1 MRITRVEPIVLRL
14 PQVTEACDGTQDD
27 LLIKVETDEGID
39 GWGEVDTSPEVGK
52 AVVEA
57 PTSHAIARGL
67 REVLL
72 GQDPF
77 NIEQLWDLMYR
88 KTIYFGRQ
96 SVVIHTISGVDMAL
110 WDIVGKATRQPVHK
124 LLGGSYREK
133 ARAYASVLMPETPAE
148 AERMA
153 CGFVAQGFTA
163 MKFGWGPLGRDE
175 GLDVELIAAARAG
188 AGDAELMIDIGQAY
202 TVKQAIRMSA
212 RLEKYRLGWM
222 EEPLSPDDFEGYKR
236 LAAAASLDIAAGEAE
251 SGRRAFRRLIEEC
264 GIDVVQPDIS
274 RAGGLTETR
283 KIGVIAQDAHIRLV
297 PHAFKTGI
305 LVAACLHLI
314 AALPNTELLEYTL
327 ADSPLRKHLLVEP
340 FCLLK
345 GYVKV
350 PDKPGL
356 GVEVNPDVVA
366 RYRVA

>member
-1 MRITRVEPIVLRL
+1 MRITQVEPIILRL
-14 PQVTEACDGTQDD
+14 PKVNEACDGTQDD
-27 LLIKVETDEGID
+27 LLIKIETDEGIY

-67 REVLL
+67 REILL

-77 NIEQLWDLMYR
+77 DIEQLWEQMYR

-96 SVVIHTISGVDMAL
+96 AVVIHTMSGVDMAL
-110 WDIVGKATRQPVHK
+110 WDIVGKATGKPMHK
-124 LLGGSYREK
+124 LLGGSYRDK
-133 ARAYASVLMPETPAE
+133 ARVYASVMMPETPPQ

-153 CGFVAQGFTA
+153 RSFVEQGFTA
-163 MKFGWGPLGRDE
+163 MKFGWGPLGQDE
-175 GLDVELIAAARAG
+175 GRDVELIAAA
-188 AGDAELMIDIGQAY
+188 
-202 TVKQAIRMSA
+202 
-212 RLEKYRLGWM
+212 
-222 EEPLSPDDFEGYKR
+222 
-236 LAAAASLDIAAGEAE
+236 
-251 SGRRAFRRLIEEC
+251 
-264 GIDVVQPDIS
+264 

-283 KIGVIAQDAHIRLV
+283 KIGVMAQDAHIRLV

-305 LVAACLHLI
+305 LVAACLDLI
-314 AALPNTELLEYTL
+314 AALPNTELVEYTL
-327 ADSPLRKHLLVEP
+327 ADSPIRKDLLTEPLRAVN
-340 FCLLK
+340 

-356 GVEVNPDVVA
+356 GIEVNPDVVA